1 MKDKHKNM
9 DMDSCPV
16 DISDEDVLAAMK
28 AIPGYLDITP
38 GDFKE
43 IYTAAYTHA
52 VDRLTTSVTAKDV
65 MTEKVVTVKTDLPL
79 NEVAETMSRHNITGV
94 PVIDDAGAVVGI
106 ITEADFLF
114 HLGDKR
120 TQTFM
125 EMIAMCLQG
134 SGCIALSMRKQ
145 AAEDIMAS
153 PPITV
158 REDTTVSQI
167 ADTFVK
173 NSINRVPVL
182 DHNNH
187 LAGIVTRTDLVTS
200 ACQTA

>member
-1 MKDKHKNM
+1 MKDRPKNM

-16 DISDEDVLAAMK
+16 DISDDDVLAAMK
-28 AIPGYLDITP
+28 TIPGYLDITP

-43 IYTAAYTHA
+43 IYSAAYTLA
-52 VDRLTTSVTAKDV
+52 VERLTRSVTAKDV
-65 MTEKVVTVKTDLPL
+65 MTEKVVTVKADVPL
-79 NEVAETMSRHNITGV
+79 KEVAQTMGRHNITGV
-94 PVIDDAGAVVGI
+94 PVIDDAEAVVGI
-106 ITEADFLF
+106 ITEADFLS
-114 HLGDKR
+114 HLGDKK

-125 EMIAMCLQG
+125 EMIATCLQG

-145 AAEDIMAS
+145 TAADIMAS
-153 PPITV
+153 PPITI
-158 REDTTVSQI
+158 REDTTVFQI

-173 NSINRVPVL
+173 NNINRVPVL

-200 ACQTA
+200 ACRTA